1 MCFAQLSRKLW
12 RGSMPVRPVKI
23 GETRVDKRGRMVLP
37 VDLRKVLGVSP
48 GETFNIYRL
57 ECALDIFGEALHIA
71 APMSREAGL
80 LLISYAPV
88 TKDNV
93 VSVLECWATH
103 YSEIKSILGHSR
115 QKEGDH

>member
-1 MCFAQLSRKLW
+1 MCFAELFKKL
-12 RGSMPVRPVKI
+12 RGGSMPVRPVKI

-37 VDLRKVLGVSP
+37 ADLRKVLGVSP
-48 GETFNIYRL
+48 GENFNIYRL
-57 ECALDIFGEALHIA
+57 EGALDIFGETLHIA

-93 VSVLECWATH
+93 VSVMESWATH
-103 YSEIKSILGHSR
+103 YSEIKSILGHST